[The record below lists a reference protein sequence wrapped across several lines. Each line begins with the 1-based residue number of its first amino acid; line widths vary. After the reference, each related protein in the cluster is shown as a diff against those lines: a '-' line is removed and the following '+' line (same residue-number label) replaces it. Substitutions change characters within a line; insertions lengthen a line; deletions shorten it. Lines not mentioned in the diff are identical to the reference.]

1 MNGHMNGCGVGS
13 GSGSNSGLNSTAS
26 VAASVTVT
34 TTTTS
39 NTIAN
44 MNGSNGTG
52 SNTPKVGSTTNG
64 EAQYYLSE
72 KHAFPTISDVIHYH
86 KHNSGGLVVRLRSPP
101 TKDRESPVVK
111 RGKFRNIPVAVK
123 QMVEGAMN
131 EDDFIEEAKNM
142 RFLNHPNLV
151 QLFGVVLKKRPIM
164 IITEYM
170 KHGSL
175 RDFMRQRQPQFCN
188 RPVVMSDICAQVANG
203 MAYLEQE
210 QFVHRD
216 LAARNCL
223 VKSISQNSVHVKVA
237 DFGMARFLLDNV
249 YEPSAGTKFPVR
261 WAPPEVFQSTY
272 TAKADVWSF
281 GKSQ

>member
-1 MNGHMNGCGVGS
+1 
-13 GSGSNSGLNSTAS
+13 
-26 VAASVTVT
+26 
-34 TTTTS
+34 
-39 NTIAN
+39 
-44 MNGSNGTG
+44 
-52 SNTPKVGSTTNG
+52 
-64 EAQYYLSE
+64 
-72 KHAFPTISDVIHYH
+72 
-86 KHNSGGLVVRLRSPP
+86 
-101 TKDRESPVVK
+101 
-111 RGKFRNIPVAVK
+111 
-123 QMVEGAMN
+123 
-131 EDDFIEEAKNM
+131 
-142 RFLNHPNLV
+142 
-151 QLFGVVLKKRPIM
+151 
-164 IITEYM
+164 
-170 KHGSL
+170 
-175 RDFMRQRQPQFCN
+175 MRQRQPQFCN

-281 GKSQ
+281 GKSVVSLNIYSLDNIKPFIFLFKSLFNFFVLTFT